1 LFHLLEEKIKNKQN
15 KMKEKKPPVDF
26 TKTYANA
33 HKTFTALEA
42 TAMVDQ
48 ENKEERMRQTFER
61 NKHEMN
67 KSRNP
72 MVGESTPRNGSNE
85 VVMNPN
91 WSLQVTSGGGG
102 KAIPRH
108 AVTYVS
114 KPRKTPV
121 GKIGV
126 DDEMYDSCLGNK
138 DINLTSANPV
148 NLHDLAKEKFNRTAN
163 LKNDQEL
170 LRTCKMKV
178 HAERKQKELESEA
191 RELRRQADFKEKES
205 LKLRETFCI

>member
-1 LFHLLEEKIKNKQN
+1 MK
-15 KMKEKKPPVDF
+15 KEKKPAEKVDF
-26 TKTYANA
+26 TKNYSNS
-33 HKTFTALEA
+33 HRTFTALEA

-61 NKHEMN
+61 TKYEMN

-72 MVGESTPRNGSNE
+72 MVGEATPRNGSNE

-91 WSLQVTSGGGG
+91 WSLGVTSGGGG

-108 AVTYVS
+108 ANTYVA
-114 KPRKTPV
+114 PLRKTPV

-126 DDEMYDSCLGNK
+126 NDDIYNNCLGNK
-138 DINLTSANPV
+138 DLDLTSANPV
-148 NLHDLAKEKFNRTAN
+148 DLHKLAKEKFDRTAS

-170 LRTCKMKV
+170 LRSCKLKV
-178 HAERKQKELESEA
+178 HAERKQKELQAEA
-191 RELRRQADFKEKES
+191 RELRRQADLKDKES
-205 LKLRETFCI
+205 QSLSETFCN